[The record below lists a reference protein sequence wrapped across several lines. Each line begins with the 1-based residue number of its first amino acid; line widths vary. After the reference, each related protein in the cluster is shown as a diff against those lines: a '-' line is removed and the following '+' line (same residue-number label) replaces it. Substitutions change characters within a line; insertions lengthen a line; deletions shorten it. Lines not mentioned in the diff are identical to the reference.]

1 MPKLVP
7 IVEGNGELKAVP
19 ILLYKLLHQL
29 QRYDI
34 HIAEPKPAYGRD
46 NLLKPGGI
54 EKFVRYAWRER
65 ECGAILILLDA
76 DEDCPLTL
84 VRDLARRITAL
95 GLLYPV
101 VIVCANRM
109 FETWFL
115 ASFATL
121 AGPIGL
127 RADEPPA
134 DAEAVKN
141 PKDWLNQR
149 FPRGRAYKETS
160 DQEALTR
167 LLDPALAR
175 AQSRSFRR
183 LWQAVEQAVAAID
196 SGAKIVTPFPSP
208 PLPTQS
214 SESSKS

>member
-7 IVEGNGELKAVP
+7 IVEGDGELKAVP
-19 ILLYKLLHQL
+19 VLLYKLLHEL

-34 HIAEPKPAYGRD
+34 HVAEPKPAYGRD
-46 NLLKPGGI
+46 NLLKPGGL
-54 EKFVRYAWRER
+54 EKFIRYAWKER
-65 ECGAILILLDA
+65 ECGAVLILLDA
-76 DEDCPLTL
+76 DDDCPLAL
-84 VRDLARRITAL
+84 VRQLAPRITAL

-121 AGPIGL
+121 AGQMEL

-149 FPRGRAYKETS
+149 FPHGRAYKERA

-167 LLDPALAR
+167 LLDAELTR
-175 AQSRSFRR
+175 TNSRSFRR
-183 LWQAVEQAVAAID
+183 LCHALTEALAAID
-196 SGAKIVTPFPSP
+196 GSAKLVTPSFPNPSTAP
-208 PLPTQS
+208 IQS
-214 SESSKS
+214 G